1 MYKNLLAINDT
12 IGTVGVFDSEA
23 DFRTGG
29 APIRTY
35 DIQATPTEGQSM
47 YDALVA
53 VMETTDQ
60 TNIVPTL
67 TRLGFMSR
75 FTDVELVGI
84 EVARMTAPDVVQRAT
99 LTVLKETWMAATEVD
114 VTDPRTQQGVALLV
128 QMGLLTEARLV
139 EILAV

>member
-1 MYKNLLAINDT
+1 MYKNLLTINEDN
-12 IGTVGVFDSEA
+12 IGTVGVFNSEIE
-23 DFRTGG
+23 FRTGG

-35 DIQATPTEGQSM
+35 DIQATPTSGQSM

-99 LTVLKETWMAATEVD
+99 LTVLKESWMAATEVD
-114 VTDPRTQQGVALLV
+114 VTDPRTQQGVGLLV
-128 QMGLLTEARLV
+128 QMGLLTEERMHQ
-139 EILAV
+139 ILI